1 VSVDD
6 RRDAREVPSGLDEVT
21 THLATL
27 TKALSAEDLSWAL
40 QRAVRQVADRVP
52 GADMVSVTV
61 LCEGRGETMAST
73 SERVWA
79 IDSDQYA
86 VGEGPCLEAARTN
99 QIVRVGVERA
109 PDRWPVFARSA
120 REAGVQSYLSCPLVI
135 GAEFVGS
142 LNLYSEQ
149 PHGFDEFD
157 IAPLRMYLTAA
168 TTALDNSRQF
178 AQARRLAE
186 QLAQALDSR
195 AVIDQASGILM
206 AQRDITADQA
216 RELLV
221 RYAQGSNIELRV
233 LAAQLVDDVQHA
245 VGDLPPDD
253 RPAE

>member
-1 VSVDD
+1 M
-6 RRDAREVPSGLDEVT
+6 
-21 THLATL
+21 HLAAL
-27 TKALSAEDLSWAL
+27 SKALTAEDLSWAL
-40 QRAVRQVADRVP
+40 QRAVRQAADGVP

-86 VGEGPCLEAARTN
+86 AGEGPCLEAARTN

-135 GAEFVGS
+135 GAELVGS

-149 PHGFDEFD
+149 PHGFDDFD
-157 IAPLRMYLTAA
+157 IALLRIYLTAA
-168 TTALDNSRQF
+168 TTALANSRQF

-186 QLAQALDSR
+186 QLAQTLDSR
-195 AVIDQASGILM
+195 AVIDQASGIVM
-206 AQRDITADQA
+206 AQRDIAADQA
-216 RELLV
+216 LDVLV
-221 RYAQGSNIELRV
+221 RYSQESNIELRV

-245 VGDLPPDD
+245 VRDRPPDD

>member
-6 RRDAREVPSGLDEVT
+6 RKDDPEVLGSLDEVT
-21 THLATL
+21 MHLAAL
-27 TKALSAEDLSWAL
+27 TKVLSAEDLSRAL
-40 QRAVRQVADRVP
+40 QRTVRQVADGVP

-61 LCEGRGETMAST
+61 LREGRGETMAST

-79 IDSDQYA
+79 IDSEQYA
-86 VGEGPCLEAARTN
+86 AGEGPCLEAATTN
-99 QIVRVGVERA
+99 QIVRVRVERA
-109 PDRWPVFARSA
+109 PNRWPVFARSA

-149 PHGFDEFD
+149 PHGFDDFD
-157 IAPLRMYLTAA
+157 IALLRIYLTAA
-168 TTALDNSRQF
+168 TTALVNSRQF

-195 AVIDQASGILM
+195 AVIDQATGILM

-216 RELLV
+216 LDVLA
-221 RYAQGSNIELRV
+221 RYARESDIALRV
-233 LAAQLVDDVQHA
+233 LAAQLVDDVGQA
-245 VGDLPPDD
+245 AGDRPPDD
-253 RPAE
+253 RPAG